1 MATSATLTTTQ
12 LPHFRSL
19 LEEWLAKQP
28 PATGFSVPFE
38 DIAKTPKVSKDVV
51 VAFRTRHPLPGE
63 AVGKFQSTPADG
75 EDDVPV
81 EVCIGITVKS
91 AEPGVFVAHVPG
103 MKWSGFTLTHKEY
116 IADLAFGPDTTNEE
130 VYQRTVVAN
139 DLLHLGLSGGVGC
152 ILAYGQTSS
161 GKTYTMEGIESRIA
175 RDLFDAAR
183 VVGNRLSYG
192 QNEADF
198 FEFSVTF
205 LELQGK
211 HATDLVEPNDKVD
224 ASGNVVRKDV
234 AIHEDKAGNVKPR
247 LISTIV
253 RTSTELEELIT
264 SSLSHRRTCATLRNA
279 ASSRSHAV
287 LTIHIKN
294 KSLPYTEDG
303 RLILVDL
310 AGSERYEDSKAH
322 DKQRMKESREN
333 NESLMNLKESVR
345 AKAKMAAE
353 DGFVHIPWRSNKL
366 TMLLKPIFDVES
378 RQPSKAV
385 IIAHVSPHIQDSIH
399 STNTLS
405 YATPF
410 RTVPA
415 KPRGPLAYDSE
426 DPRTWDRAQTH
437 AWLTSEFAKHTV
449 AEKVQEEKADFAA
462 NALASLNERLDLGL
476 DIDKVCPEGYT
487 ARNLGALY
495 TTEFVERCLAARTER
510 TGDMGIL
517 KNRAAE
523 VIGQLFYLIMSA
535 KTRTRTQIMKTRKKV
550 KMQAYGKFF
559 VVRAFTL
566 TCEFSGEAPKRA
578 VGYEDEDEDDDPMVM
593 IDAMEYHTLEK
604 WDTTIAA
611 AIAKAVEEKTDVRE
625 AHSNATKGLMEA
637 WRVDVAR
644 RQSESKALI

>member
-1 MATSATLTTTQ
+1 MTFIAGAAFAIICTSPTN

-19 LEEWLAKQP
+19 LEEWLEEQP

-38 DIAKTPKVSKDVV
+38 DIAKTPRASKNVV
-51 VAFRTRHPLPGE
+51 VAFRTRPPLPGE
-63 AVGKFQSTPADG
+63 AEGKFQSTPADG

-81 EVCIGITVKS
+81 EACIGIAVKS

-139 DLLHLGLSGGVGC
+139 DLLHLALSGGVGC
-152 ILAYGQTSS
+152 ILAYGQASS

-198 FEFSVTF
+198 SGFS
-205 LELQGK
+205 
-211 HATDLVEPNDKVD
+211 VD
-224 ASGNVVRKDV
+224 ASGNIVRRDV
-234 AIHEDKAGNVKPR
+234 AIHEDKAGNVRPR

-264 SSLSHRRTCATLRNA
+264 SSLSHRRTSATLRNA

-294 KSLPYTEDG
+294 KSLPYAEDG

-310 AGSERYEDSKAH
+310 VGSERYEDSEAH

-353 DGFVHIPWRSNKL
+353 DRFVHIPWRSNKL

-405 YATPF
+405 YAIPF

-426 DPRTWDRAQTH
+426 GPRTWDRAQTH
-437 AWLTSEFAKHTV
+437 AWLTNEFANHAA
-449 AEKVQEEKADFAA
+449 AEKVQEEKADIAA
-462 NALASLNERLDLGL
+462 NALASLDERLDLGL
-476 DIDKVCPEGYT
+476 DID
-487 ARNLGALY
+487 
-495 TTEFVERCLAARTER
+495 
-510 TGDMGIL
+510 
-517 KNRAAE
+517 
-523 VIGQLFYLIMSA
+523 
-535 KTRTRTQIMKTRKKV
+535 KTRKKV
-550 KMQAYGKFF
+550 KMQAYG
-559 VVRAFTL
+559 
-566 TCEFSGEAPKRA
+566 EAPKQA
-578 VGYEDEDEDDDPMVM
+578 VGYEDEDDDPMLM

-604 WDTTIAA
+604 WDATIAA

-644 RQSESKALI
+644 RQSESKASNSTCSANGRNTERRYPTANHFYLYQP

>member
-1 MATSATLTTTQ
+1 
-12 LPHFRSL
+12 
-19 LEEWLAKQP
+19 
-28 PATGFSVPFE
+28 
-38 DIAKTPKVSKDVV
+38 
-51 VAFRTRHPLPGE
+51 
-63 AVGKFQSTPADG
+63 
-75 EDDVPV
+75 
-81 EVCIGITVKS
+81 
-91 AEPGVFVAHVPG
+91 
-103 MKWSGFTLTHKEY
+103 
-116 IADLAFGPDTTNEE
+116 
-130 VYQRTVVAN
+130 
-139 DLLHLGLSGGVGC
+139 
-152 ILAYGQTSS
+152 
-161 GKTYTMEGIESRIA
+161 MEGIESRIA

-192 QNEADF
+192 QNEADI

-205 LELQGK
+205 LELLGK
-211 HATDLVEPNDKVD
+211 HATDLVEPSDKVD
-224 ASGNVVRKDV
+224 ASRNVVRKDV

-264 SSLSHRRTCATLRNA
+264 SSLSHRLTSATLRNA
-279 ASSRSHAV
+279 ASTRSHAV

-294 KSLPYTEDG
+294 KALPYAEDG

-322 DKQRMKESREN
+322 DKQRMKD
-333 NESLMNLKESVR
+333 LMNLKESVR

-366 TMLLKPIFDVES
+366 TMLLKPIFDVKS

-426 DPRTWDRAQTH
+426 DPRTWDQAQTH
-437 AWLTSEFAKHTV
+437 AWLTNEFAKHAA
-449 AEKVQEEKADFAA
+449 AEKIQGEEADFAA
-462 NALASLNERLDLGL
+462 NALASLDECLDLGL
-476 DIDKVCPEGYT
+476 DIDKACPEGYT
-487 ARNLGALY
+487 ARNLRALY
-495 TTEFVERCLAARTER
+495 TTEFVERCLAARTEG
-510 TGDMGIL
+510 TEDMGIL

-550 KMQAYGKFF
+550 KMQAYG
-559 VVRAFTL
+559 
-566 TCEFSGEAPKRA
+566 EAPKRA
-578 VGYEDEDEDDDPMVM
+578 VGYEDEDDDPMLM

-604 WDTTIAA
+604 WDATIAA

-644 RQSESKALI
+644 RQSESKASNSTCSANGRNTERRYPTANHFYLYQP

>member
-12 LPHFRSL
+12 LPHFRNL
-19 LEEWLAKQP
+19 LKEWLVKQP
-28 PATGFSVPFE
+28 PATGFSVPFC
-38 DIAKTPKVSKDVV
+38 DIAKTTRASKDVV
-51 VAFRTRHPLPGE
+51 VSFRTRPPLPGE
-63 AVGKFQSTPADG
+63 AANKFHSTPADG
-75 EDDVPV
+75 EDDMPV
-81 EVCIGITVKS
+81 EVCLGITIKS
-91 AEPGVFVAHVPG
+91 AELGVFVAHVPG

-139 DLLHLGLSGGVGC
+139 DLLHLALSGGVGC

-183 VVGNRLSYG
+183 IVGNRLSYG
-192 QNEADF
+192 QNETDF

-205 LELQGK
+205 LELLGK
-211 HATDLVEPNDKVD
+211 HATDLVEPSDEVD
-224 ASGNVVRKDV
+224 ASGNIVRRDV

-253 RTSTELEELIT
+253 RTSAELGELIT
-264 SSLSHRRTCATLRNA
+264 ASLSHRCTSTTLRNA

-294 KSLPYTEDG
+294 KALPYAEDG
-303 RLILVDL
+303 RFILVDL

-322 DKQRMKESREN
+322 DKQRMKESRKN

-345 AKAKMAAE
+345 AKAKMASE
-353 DGFVHIPWRSNKL
+353 DGFL

-378 RQPSKAV
+378 RQPSKSI

-415 KPRGPLAYDSE
+415 IPRGPLAYDSE

-437 AWLTSEFAKHTV
+437 AWLTNEFAKHAA
-449 AEKVQEEKADFAA
+449 AEKVQEKKVDFAVKTF
-462 NALASLNERLDLGL
+462 ASLDECLDLGL
-476 DIDKVCPEGYT
+476 DVDKVCPEGYT

-495 TTEFVERCLAARTER
+495 TAEFIERCLAAWTEG
-510 TGDMGIL
+510 TGEMGTF

-523 VIGQLFYLIMSA
+523 VIGQLFYLIMNA

-550 KMQAYGKFF
+550 KMQAYG
-559 VVRAFTL
+559 
-566 TCEFSGEAPKRA
+566 EAPKRT
-578 VGYEDEDEDDDPMVM
+578 VGYEDEDDDPMLM

-604 WDTTIAA
+604 WDC
-611 AIAKAVEEKTDVRE
+611 DYSCCDRE
-625 AHSNATKGLMEA
+625 SCRTE
-637 WRVDVAR
+637 D
-644 RQSESKALI
+644 

>member
-1 MATSATLTTTQ
+1 MATSASLTLTTTQ
-12 LPHFRSL
+12 QPYFRDI
-19 LEEWLAKQP
+19 LEEWAVKQP
-28 PATGFSVPFE
+28 PATGFSMPFE
-38 DIAKTPKVSKDVV
+38 DIANAPRASKDVV
-51 VAFRTRHPLPGE
+51 VAFRTRPPLPGE
-63 AVGKFQSTPADG
+63 ATGKLKPTPADG
-75 EDDVPV
+75 EDDVSV
-81 EVCIGITVKS
+81 EAYIGITVKS
-91 AEPGVFVAHVPG
+91 AEPGIFVAHVSG
-103 MKWSGFTLTHKEY
+103 MKWSVFTLTHKKY

-130 VYQRTVVAN
+130 
-139 DLLHLGLSGGVGC
+139 LLHLVLSGGVGC

-175 RDLFDAAR
+175 GDLFDVAR
-183 VVGNRLSYG
+183 VN
-192 QNEADF
+192 
-198 FEFSVTF
+198 VTF
-205 LELQGK
+205 LELLGK
-211 HATDLVEPNDKVD
+211 HATDLVEPRDEIDV
-224 ASGNVVRKDV
+224 SGNIVRNDV
-234 AIHEDKAGNVKPR
+234 TIHEDKTGNVRPK

-253 RTSTELEELIT
+253 RTPKELQDLIT
-264 SSLSHRRTCATLRNA
+264 SSLSHRRTSATLRNA

-322 DKQRMKESREN
+322 DRQRMKESREN

-378 RQPSKAV
+378 RQPSKVV

-405 YATPF
+405 YVTPF

-415 KPRGPLAYDSE
+415 KPRGPLAMISKT
-426 DPRTWDRAQTH
+426 R
-437 AWLTSEFAKHTV
+437 FAKRAP
-449 AEKVQEEKADFAA
+449 AEQSHAGKADFAA
-462 NALASLNERLDLGL
+462 NTLVSLDDSPEGLDLGL

-495 TTEFVERCLAARTER
+495 TTEFVKRRLVARTEG
-510 TGDMGIL
+510 TGDMEL
-517 KNRAAE
+517 FKNRAAE

-535 KTRTRTQIMKTRKKV
+535 KTRTRTQIMKSRKV
-550 KMQAYGKFF
+550 KMQAYG
-559 VVRAFTL
+559 
-566 TCEFSGEAPKRA
+566 EAPKRT
-578 VGYEDEDEDDDPMVM
+578 VGYGDEDDDPMLM
-593 IDAMEYHTLEK
+593 IDTMEFHTLEK
-604 WDTTIAA
+604 RDATIAA

-625 AHSNATKGLMEA
+625 AHSNATKGLMDA

-644 RQSESKALI
+644 RQSESKASI

>member
-38 DIAKTPKVSKDVV
+38 DIAKTPRASKDVV
-51 VAFRTRHPLPGE
+51 VAFRTGPPLPGE
-63 AVGKFQSTPADG
+63 AAGKFQSTPADR
-75 EDDVPV
+75 EDDASV

-116 IADLAFGPDTTNEE
+116 IADLAFGPDSTNEE

-139 DLLHLGLSGGVGC
+139 DLLHLALSGGVGC

-175 RDLFDAAR
+175 QDLFDAAR
-183 VVGNRLSYG
+183 VRDV
-192 QNEADF
+192 
-198 FEFSVTF
+198 
-205 LELQGK
+205 LELLGK
-211 HATDLVEPNDKVD
+211 HATDLVEPSDKAD

-253 RTSTELEELIT
+253 RTSTELEELIA
-264 SSLSHRRTCATLRNA
+264 SSLSHRRTSATLRNA

-287 LTIHIKN
+287 LTIYIKN
-294 KSLPYTEDG
+294 KFLPYAEDG

-333 NESLMNLKESVR
+333 NESLMNLKDSVR

-353 DGFVHIPWRSNKL
+353 VGFVHIPWRSNKL

-426 DPRTWDRAQTH
+426 DPRTWNRVQTH
-437 AWLTSEFAKHTV
+437 AWLTNEFAKHAA

-462 NALASLNERLDLGL
+462 NALASLDERLDLGL

-495 TTEFVERCLAARTER
+495 TTEFVERCLAARTEG

-523 VIGQLFYLIMSA
+523 VIGQLFYLLMSA

-559 VVRAFTL
+559 RR
-566 TCEFSGEAPKRA
+566 EAAKRP
-578 VGYEDEDEDDDPMVM
+578 VGYEDEDDDPTLM

-604 WDTTIAA
+604 WDATIAA

-637 WRVDVAR
+637 WRVDMAR
-644 RQSESKALI
+644 R